1 MLTCSCFA
9 NNTHT
14 PVIIVKQTCTS
25 SAPYLDTLSVMQAG
39 SLQSQSDSVSKI
51 LKVIL
56 TLTPFLSLLWR
67 PGSLNWT
74 DLLSPRP
81 LGQAPSGSDGD
92 YALCS
97 LVSIGRAQFSCA
109 QPVIVM
115 AAVAG
120 RGQWLLYC
128 DSGFYAADT
137 QGRERIHKGLFHSV
151 LPDRVY
157 LNCAAA
163 LFTPHYWWSSCQ
175 EEEWFYL
182 QCNKTALNR
191 QYWLWHKNHS
201 AQWSLKTQQEEML
214 YFWLER
220 KFNWYFFWSLS
231 L

>member
-14 PVIIVKQTCTS
+14 PVIIAKQTLTS
-25 SAPYLDTLSVMQAG
+25 SAPDLDRVGVMPAG
-39 SLQSQSDSVSKI
+39 GLQPQSDSCICPLSKI

-56 TLTPFLSLLWR
+56 TLTPFPSLLWR

-74 DLLSPRP
+74 DLLSLRP

-151 LPDRVY
+151 LPDWVY

-163 LFTPHYWWSSCQ
+163 LFTPHYWWWSCQ

-182 QCNKTALNR
+182 RCNKTALKR
-191 QYWLWHKNHS
+191 QYWLARKSFCTGKLKHS
-201 AQWSLKTQQEEML
+201 R
-214 YFWLER
+214 R
-220 KFNWYFFWSLS
+220 KALFLIGEDV
-231 L
+231 